1 MKKKYRLYLRN
12 ITNLVP
18 DHHNKA
24 NTTIKQVAHFFRFP
38 SACNSY
44 VYTILQSL
52 KDEITMCLKV
62 YMKVKVTQ
70 SCPTLCKSVDCLT
83 RFLCPWNSPGKITGV
98 GCHFPLQRIFLTQ
111 GSNPR
116 LLHLLHWQE
125 DSLSLYHLGIP
136 WHSVDTC
143 K

>member
-1 MKKKYRLYLRN
+1 MSCILETLDAKAIMKKKYRLYLRN

-70 SCPTLCKSVDCLT
+70 SCPTLCNSVDCLT

-98 GCHFPLQRIFLTQ
+98 GCHSLLQRIFLTQ
-111 GSNPR
+111 GLNPS
-116 LLHLLHWQE
+116 LL
-125 DSLSLYHLGIP
+125 SCRRILYHV
-136 WHSVDTC
+136 S
-143 K
+143 